1 MNEGPETEPV
11 DDEKMIQSSPIIVQ
25 LLAKN
30 QWCMGYFDLHPDR
43 RLGVKAQHALKEE
56 EGGTGKDV
64 RLVYDADSDE
74 DDKLLSSLTVQPL
87 RRLSVP
93 PVYTTPAP
101 APMPMPAP
109 LVIKIEPA
117 KVDALKTNGNG
128 QPVVSVPIS
137 KTAALIKM
145 YHKREQAT
153 LPKPSLSPMLM
164 PAPIPVASLQ
174 PSRLPVRSHS
184 LLKDSAAALLAM
196 PMLRVALAHEHE
208 LPWIGIEETGHVSPG
223 QYVHGAPLHNV
234 MEEEEEE

>member
-11 DDEKMIQSSPIIVQ
+11 DDEEMIQSSPIIVQ

-30 QWCMGYFDLHPDR
+30 QWCMGYFDLHPDH

-64 RLVYDADSDE
+64 RLVYDMDSDE
-74 DDKLLSSLTVQPL
+74 DDKLLLSLT
-87 RRLSVP
+87 
-93 PVYTTPAP
+93 TTPAP

-117 KVDALKTNGNG
+117 KVDALKTNENG
-128 QPVVSVPIS
+128 QPAVSVPIS

-145 YHKREQAT
+145 YHKRERAT

-164 PAPIPVASLQ
+164 PAPIPVAFLQ
-174 PSRLPVRSHS
+174 PSWLPVRSHS
-184 LLKDSAAALLAM
+184 LLKDSAAAPLAM

-208 LPWIGIEETGHVSPG
+208 PPWIGIEETGHVSPG
-223 QYVHGAPLHNV
+223 QYVHGTPLHNV